1 MAPGT
6 TDRQRLLRDAVRL
19 MGRQRVAEALFV
31 SEETVQAWL
40 DGEQQMQESHLL
52 ALAHAA
58 FDYASKR

>member
-1 MAPGT
+1 
-6 TDRQRLLRDAVRL
+6 
-19 MGRQRVAEALFV
+19 MGLQRVAEALFV

-40 DGEQQMQESHLL
+40 DGEQTMQESHLL